1 MNLGLSWQLSSYTGW
16 GLFGIHAVTRMIGSG
31 KAFPVLLSDA
41 NVDSELIVD
50 PLQRALLIS
59 VLRAS
64 EPFRRQLAP
73 GAQLDFDVLVALVDD
88 LQAAAPYAGRA
99 RREIG
104 VVFLESS
111 ALSKEGRARGESQAR
126 LIAGSTWVAEVLRGH
141 GLDRVT
147 TVLQGVDP
155 RLFHPAPRLGLFP
168 GRFVVFSG
176 GKLEYRK
183 GQDIV
188 LAAFRRFHQ
197 RHPDALLVAS
207 WQNLWPQHAAGIVAG
222 GHVAGPPGVDANGQ
236 LDIGGWLAAN
246 GLPAGSFL
254 DIGLAPNALMAP
266 ALNEIDVALFTNRC
280 EGGTNLVAMEAMA
293 KGVPTILSANTG
305 HLDLIGGDTCFALTR
320 QRPVAGLPGIAT
332 DGWGESDVD
341 EVVETLER
349 VYADRDEARR
359 RGAAGA
365 ARMANLSWP
374 TQIDRLL
381 AEVERT

>member
-73 GAQLDFDVLVALVDD
+73 GAQLDFDVLVALGDD

-197 RHPDALLVAS
+197 RHPDALLVAI
-207 WQNLWPQHAAGIVAG
+207 AAVSACKASLAGLQGASAARVLGAASDAAARPVQDARSRASPASQGRFCGEGRGMSPSTLTLHPHSRPVPPSAAKRSVRVSPLTCNAVAG
-222 GHVAGPPGVDANGQ
+222 QPEA
-236 LDIGGWLAAN
+236 
-246 GLPAGSFL
+246 
-254 DIGLAPNALMAP
+254 AP
-266 ALNEIDVALFTNRC
+266 AEERA
-280 EGGTNLVAMEAMA
+280 
-293 KGVPTILSANTG
+293 P
-305 HLDLIGGDTCFALTR
+305 
-320 QRPVAGLPGIAT
+320 PV
-332 DGWGESDVD
+332 
-341 EVVETLER
+341 
-349 VYADRDEARR
+349 
-359 RGAAGA
+359 
-365 ARMANLSWP
+365 
-374 TQIDRLL
+374 
-381 AEVERT
+381 